1 MTKKII
7 RNYAIF
13 MLLEGLAI
21 SFFFGTYSLFLV
33 EKGLSLL
40 EVNLLN
46 GSFMVAIFLFEIPT
60 GVIADFFGRKKSVI
74 IGLLVYAL
82 SFLFYFF
89 SDNLWQF
96 LLAEIIGAV
105 AFTCISGALEALV
118 VDSLNHHKY
127 NGCFNKVFRKSEV
140 RQLGILV
147 GAIIGSFADQ
157 VDLSLPWL
165 LSSIVFAILS
175 FLALF
180 LFREDYFEKPK
191 KGQSGYL
198 AILNEARNSINY
210 GLKNHR
216 IMLISLFSAT
226 LAFIV
231 QALNMYWPIIF
242 KDDFGI
248 EVKFMGF
255 IFAGIIIF
263 TFAGSQ
269 LSGIW
274 LKIFKSQKKAIF
286 FSQIIT
292 FVGILA
298 CLLTL
303 NLNYFLTFFL
313 LHEVGRGLFKPL
325 LRTYINNN
333 IDNKN
338 RATVLSLESMI
349 TRLGAGLG
357 LVVSGIIA
365 DNFGILTSWLVSAMI
380 LALAVFLFWREG
392 KKKNIEKFEGQ

>member
-1 MTKKII
+1 MTQKII

-13 MLLEGLAI
+13 MLLEGLAL
-21 SFFFGTYSLFLV
+21 SFFFGTYSLFLI

-46 GSFMVAIFLFEIPT
+46 CSFMVAVFLFEIPT

-74 IGLLVYAL
+74 IGLLIYAL
-82 SFLFYFF
+82 SFLVYFL

-96 LLAEIIGAV
+96 LLAEIIGAL

-127 NGCFNKVFRKSEV
+127 TGCFNMVFRKTEL
-140 RQLGILV
+140 RQIGVLV
-147 GAIIGSFADQ
+147 GAIIGSFAGQ
-157 VDLSLPWL
+157 INLAVPWL
-165 LSSIVFAILS
+165 FSSIAFALLS
-175 FLALF
+175 ILALF
-180 LFREDYFEKPK
+180 LFREDYFQKPERDDPN
-191 KGQSGYL
+191 YL
-198 AILNEARNSINY
+198 AILKEAKKSINY

-216 IMLISLFSAT
+216 IMLLSLFSAS
-226 LAFIV
+226 LFFVI
-231 QALNMYWPIIF
+231 QPLNMYWQIVF
-242 KDDFGI
+242 KNDFGL
-248 EVKFMGF
+248 EVKFMGL
-255 IFAGIIIF
+255 IFAGIVIL

-269 LSGIW
+269 LSGLW
-274 LKIFKSQKKAIF
+274 LKIFKEQKGAIF

-292 FVGILA
+292 FIGVIA
-298 CLLTL
+298 CLLTM

-325 LRTYINNN
+325 IRTYINNN

-349 TRLGAGLG
+349 TKLGAGLG
-357 LVVSGIIA
+357 LIVSGVIA
-365 DNFGILTSWLVSAMI
+365 NNFGVRVSWLASAI
-380 LALAVFLFWREG
+380 VLIASIFLFWREG
-392 KKKNIEKFEGQ
+392 KKEKY